1 VRALGK
7 RVEVT
12 ADVRVTH
19 IGGASMDAS
28 HDADA
33 LAGMR
38 TRALAAYIEKYQGKL
53 ARRAFGAVGTAVY
66 GIGRHRGQAREAWK
80 ALTR

>member
-1 VRALGK
+1 
-7 RVEVT
+7 
-12 ADVRVTH
+12 
-19 IGGASMDAS
+19 
-28 HDADA
+28 
-33 LAGMR
+33 MR